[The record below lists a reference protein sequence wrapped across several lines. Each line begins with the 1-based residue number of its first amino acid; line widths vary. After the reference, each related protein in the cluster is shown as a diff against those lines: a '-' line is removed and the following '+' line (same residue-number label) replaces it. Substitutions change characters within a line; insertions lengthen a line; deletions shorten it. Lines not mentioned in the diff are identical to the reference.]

1 MQNLT
6 QYINKINTIRT
17 LFNEKNIDLNSLS
30 DSDISAIKSNL
41 ESDLSPENLFADGE
55 ISRQEAQQKELFFKN
70 VLKELEEK
78 TQKQN
83 ESLPPKDGSF
93 PFFYSES

>member
-6 QYINKINTIRT
+6 QYISKINTIRT
-17 LFNEKNIDLNSLS
+17 LFNKKNIDLNSLS

-78 TQKQN
+78 TQKQIQ
-83 ESLPPKDGSF
+83 
-93 PFFYSES
+93 FYY

>member
-6 QYINKINTIRT
+6 QYISKINTIRT

-30 DSDISAIKSNL
+30 KSDISDITSNL

-55 ISRQEAQQKELFFKN
+55 ISRQQAQQKELFFKN

-78 TQKQN
+78 TQKQIQ
-83 ESLPPKDGSF
+83 L
-93 PFFYSES
+93 YY

>member
-1 MQNLT
+1 MQNLI
-6 QYINKINTIRT
+6 QYISKINTIRT

-55 ISRQEAQQKELFFKN
+55 ISRQQAQQKELFFKN

-78 TQKQN
+78 TQKQIQ
-83 ESLPPKDGSF
+83 L
-93 PFFYSES
+93 YY

>member
-1 MQNLT
+1 MQNLI

-17 LFNEKNIDLNSLS
+17 LFNEKKIDLNSLS
-30 DSDISAIKSNL
+30 KSDISAITSNL

-55 ISRQEAQQKELFFKN
+55 ISRQQAQQKELFFKN

-78 TQKQN
+78 TQKQIQL
-83 ESLPPKDGSF
+83 S
-93 PFFYSES
+93 Y

>member
-6 QYINKINTIRT
+6 QYISKINTIRT

-55 ISRQEAQQKELFFKN
+55 ISRQQAQQKELFFKN

-78 TQKQN
+78 TQKQIQL
-83 ESLPPKDGSF
+83 S
-93 PFFYSES
+93 Y

>member
-6 QYINKINTIRT
+6 QYITKINIIRT

-55 ISRQEAQQKELFFKN
+55 ISRQQAQQKELFFKN

-78 TQKQN
+78 TQKQIQ
-83 ESLPPKDGSF
+83 L
-93 PFFYSES
+93 YY

>member
-1 MQNLT
+1 MQNLI
-6 QYINKINTIRT
+6 QYISKINTIRT

-55 ISRQEAQQKELFFKN
+55 ISRQQAQQKELFFKN

-78 TQKQN
+78 TQKEIQL
-83 ESLPPKDGSF
+83 S
-93 PFFYSES
+93 Y

>member
-6 QYINKINTIRT
+6 QYISKINTIRT
-17 LFNEKNIDLNSLS
+17 LFNKKNIDLNSLS

-55 ISRQEAQQKELFFKN
+55 ISRQQAQQKELFFKN

-78 TQKQN
+78 TQKQIQ
-83 ESLPPKDGSF
+83 L
-93 PFFYSES
+93 YY

>member
-17 LFNEKNIDLNSLS
+17 LFNEKKIDLNSLS
-30 DSDISAIKSNL
+30 KSDISDITSNL

-55 ISRQEAQQKELFFKN
+55 ISRQQAQQKELFFKN

-78 TQKQN
+78 TQK
-83 ESLPPKDGSF
+83 
-93 PFFYSES
+93 

>member
-1 MQNLT
+1 MQNLI

-17 LFNEKNIDLNSLS
+17 LFNKKNIDLNSLS

-78 TQKQN
+78 TQKQIQ
-83 ESLPPKDGSF
+83 
-93 PFFYSES
+93 FYY

>member
-78 TQKQN
+78 TQKQIQ
-83 ESLPPKDGSF
+83 L
-93 PFFYSES
+93 YY

>member
-55 ISRQEAQQKELFFKN
+55 ISRQQAQQKELFFKN

-78 TQKQN
+78 TQKQIQ
-83 ESLPPKDGSF
+83 L
-93 PFFYSES
+93 YY

>member
-6 QYINKINTIRT
+6 QYISKINTIRT
-17 LFNEKNIDLNSLS
+17 LFNKKNIDLNSLS
-30 DSDISAIKSNL
+30 DADISAIKSNL

-55 ISRQEAQQKELFFKN
+55 ISRQQAQQKELFFKN

-78 TQKQN
+78 TQKQIQ
-83 ESLPPKDGSF
+83 L
-93 PFFYSES
+93 YY

>member
-30 DSDISAIKSNL
+30 DSDILAIKSNL

-55 ISRQEAQQKELFFKN
+55 ISRQQAQQKELFFKN

-78 TQKQN
+78 TQKQIQ
-83 ESLPPKDGSF
+83 L
-93 PFFYSES
+93 YY

>member
-17 LFNEKNIDLNSLS
+17 LFNEKKIDLNSLS
-30 DSDISAIKSNL
+30 KSDISAITSNL

-55 ISRQEAQQKELFFKN
+55 ISRQQAQQKELFFKN

-78 TQKQN
+78 TQKQIQL
-83 ESLPPKDGSF
+83 S
-93 PFFYSES
+93 Y

>member
-1 MQNLT
+1 MQNLI
-6 QYINKINTIRT
+6 QYISKINTIRT

-30 DSDISAIKSNL
+30 DADISAIKSNL

-55 ISRQEAQQKELFFKN
+55 ISRQQAQQKELFFKN

-78 TQKQN
+78 TQKQIQ
-83 ESLPPKDGSF
+83 L
-93 PFFYSES
+93 YY

>member
-6 QYINKINTIRT
+6 QYISKINTIRT
-17 LFNEKNIDLNSLS
+17 LFNEKKIDLNSLS
-30 DSDISAIKSNL
+30 KSDISDITSNL

-55 ISRQEAQQKELFFKN
+55 ISRQQAQQKELFFKN

-78 TQKQN
+78 TQK
-83 ESLPPKDGSF
+83 
-93 PFFYSES
+93 

>member
-55 ISRQEAQQKELFFKN
+55 ISRQQAQQKELFFKN
-70 VLKELEEK
+70 VLKDLEEK
-78 TQKQN
+78 TQKQIQ
-83 ESLPPKDGSF
+83 L
-93 PFFYSES
+93 YY